1 MDRNTLAKEF
11 IEAVAEM
18 RRTHGY
24 GTYYWIIGEDEENDW
39 AIVLGWGNG
48 FEENPNDDCTDGT
61 WRICAKL
68 AFQSKKS
75 IMQCD
80 YEVDW
85 LMPYDEET
93 LEVDDNEVSI
103 YPNTDLQGVVNWLL
117 ECYDSY
123 FNDDEDEDESELL
136 DKFMK
141 NRACR
146 TITDLIDY
154 ITYLEDVRSDHK
166 ELKEKIA
173 SLNRLASEMY

>member
-11 IEAVAEM
+11 TKAVAEM
-18 RRTHGY
+18 RRTHGD
-24 GTYYWIIGEDEENDW
+24 GTYYWIIGEDEKNDW

-93 LEVDDNEVSI
+93 MGVYNNEVSI
-103 YPNTDLQGVVNWLL
+103 YPNTDLQSVVNWLL

-123 FNDDEDEDESELL
+123 FNDDEEDENEILV
-136 DKFMK
+136 D
-141 NRACR
+141 
-146 TITDLIDY
+146 
-154 ITYLEDVRSDHK
+154 
-166 ELKEKIA
+166 KIA
-173 SLNRLASEMY
+173 SFLEREENWDDLRNAYKINDRSEALRRLLREALKG

>member
-1 MDRNTLAKEF
+1 MDRNRLAKEF

-24 GTYYWIIGEDEENDW
+24 GTYYWIIGEDEENTW

-68 AFQSKKS
+68 AFQSKQS

-103 YPNTDLQGVVNWLL
+103 YPNTDLSSTLDWLFD
-117 ECYDSY
+117 CYDGY
-123 FNDDEDEDESELL
+123 LNEDEDKTESELL
-136 DKFMK
+136 NKFMK
-141 NRACR
+141 KRACR
-146 TITDLIDY
+146 TITDLIGY
-154 ITYLEDVRSDHK
+154 IGYLEDVKTDHDV
-166 ELKEKIA
+166 LKQKIA
-173 SLNRLASEMY
+173 SLHRCASEMY

>member
-1 MDRNTLAKEF
+1 MDRNILAKEF

-24 GTYYWIIGEDEENDW
+24 GTYYWIIGEDDKGNTW
-39 AIVLGWGNG
+39 AIVLGWQDGY
-48 FEENPNDDCTDGT
+48 EPEPDDDCMDGK

-68 AFQSKKS
+68 AYQPNNS

-80 YEVDW
+80 YDVDW

-93 LEVDDNEVSI
+93 MEVYDNEVSI

-123 FNDDEDEDESELL
+123 LNDEEEDENKLL

-173 SLNRLASEMY
+173 SLHRLAQEMY